1 LAMPDAVAR
10 AQKVYIYTLGKF
22 YIRDGNNIVSESTSR
37 SKRMWEVFKYLLS
50 HRDKSFFPETILDK
64 IWPEKDYSDP
74 NTVMRAQMFRL
85 RQALSTDE
93 PGRSLSANI
102 VFSQGCYH
110 WENNIDCWIDADE
123 FEDLAAR
130 AKAAGGNNPEEAIR
144 LYQAAIDIYKGE
156 YLPESSFSEWIAPIR
171 SYYHDIFISCVFD
184 LVDLLKSRHA
194 YEQIIKLCE
203 KAAAIDYFEEGIHVR
218 LIEAMLAEGL
228 TTRARAHYNEV
239 TSTFYREMG
248 VKPSDEMKKLYRMVG
263 IETGTFELD
272 LSTIQ
277 EGMKSKQKINGA
289 YLCDA
294 ELFRYFYKLE
304 QLRGERNDHT
314 IFLCLL
320 TIVAGDYSKPPA
332 DLLKKVTFNL
342 QDVIMTSLRKGDLVT
357 KWNEAQFLLLLPGL
371 KVEQAVKVMDR
382 IEIAFIRKHSL
393 QGLKLQKKVESL
405 FPLECDAH
413 FN

>member
-1 LAMPDAVAR
+1 MPDAVAR

-405 FPLECDAH
+405 FPLEGDAH

>member
-1 LAMPDAVAR
+1 MPDAVAR

-22 YIRDGNNIVSESTSR
+22 YIRDGDNIVSESTSR

-50 HRDKSFFPETILDK
+50 HRDKSFFPEIILDK

-85 RQALSTDE
+85 RQALSAGE
-93 PGRSLSANI
+93 PERSLSANI

-110 WENNIDCWIDADE
+110 WENNIVCWIDADE
-123 FEDLAAR
+123 FKDLAAR
-130 AKAAGGNNPEEAIR
+130 AKVAGGNNPEEAIR
-144 LYQAAIDIYKGE
+144 LYQDAIDIYKGE

-171 SYYHDIFISCVFD
+171 SYYHDIYISCVFD
-184 LVDLLKSRHA
+184 LVDLLKGRHA
-194 YEQIIKLCE
+194 YEQIIRLCE

-218 LIEAMLAEGL
+218 MIEAMLAEGL

-277 EGMKSKQKINGA
+277 EGMKSKQKIKGA

-314 IFLCLL
+314 VFLCLL
-320 TIVAGDYSKPPA
+320 TVGAGDYSKLPA
-332 DLLKKVTFNL
+332 DLLKKLTLNL
-342 QDVIMTSLRKGDLVT
+342 QDVIMNSLRKGDLVT

-371 KVEQAVKVMDR
+371 KVEQAAKVMDR
-382 IEIAFIRKHSL
+382 IESVFTRKHSL

-405 FPLECDAH
+405 FPLEGDSH
-413 FN
+413 FS